1 MKKIILLL
9 IILISTNIS
18 SQSLKGGKKNGGVQ
32 EGKPFSIIY
41 SSHKFGTYNESI
53 MSFPLSQIIDL
64 NSTIFFNY
72 KNTNNIKIVFTD
84 GGHIMINNI
93 RNIINKTESYFG
105 KTSEADATANSFSG
119 DKPNT
124 NVKIRFTERDFQV
137 KFFINTKNIVEFSY
151 PKN

>member
-9 IILISTNIS
+9 IIFISNNIS
-18 SQSLKGGKKNGGVQ
+18 SQSLKGEKKWGGVQ

-41 SSHKFGTYNESI
+41 SNHKVGTYNESTV
-53 MSFPLSQIIDL
+53 SFPLSQSYDS
-64 NSTIFFNY
+64 NSTIFFNF
-72 KNTNNIKIVFTD
+72 NNSNNIKIVFAD
-84 GGHIMINNI
+84 GQHQMIYNI

-124 NVKIRFTERDFQV
+124 NVKIRFTERDFQIDFTDSN
-137 KFFINTKNIVEFSY
+137 KIIEFSY

>member
-18 SQSLKGGKKNGGVQ
+18 SQSLKGKKKFGGVQ

-41 SSHKFGTYNESI
+41 SNHKLGNYNESTV
-53 MSFPLSQIIDL
+53 SFPLSQSYDS
-64 NSTIFFNY
+64 NSTIFFNF
-72 KNTNNIKIVFTD
+72 NNSNNIKIVFAD
-84 GGHIMINNI
+84 GQHQMIYNI

-105 KTSEADATANSFSG
+105 KTSEADATAKSFSG
-119 DKPNT
+119 GKPNT
-124 NVKIRFTERDFQV
+124 NVKIRFTERDFQIDFTDSN
-137 KFFINTKNIVEFSY
+137 KIIEFSY

>member
-18 SQSLKGGKKNGGVQ
+18 SQSLKGWKKNGGVQ

-53 MSFPLSQIIDL
+53 MSFPFSQIIDL

-124 NVKIRFTERDFQV
+124 NVKIRFTERDFQIDFTDSN
-137 KFFINTKNIVEFSY
+137 KIIEFSY

>member
-18 SQSLKGGKKNGGVQ
+18 SQSLKGKKKFGGVQ

-41 SSHKFGTYNESI
+41 SNHKLGNYNESTV
-53 MSFPLSQIIDL
+53 SFPLSQSYDS
-64 NSTIFFNY
+64 NSTIFFNF
-72 KNTNNIKIVFTD
+72 NNSNNIKIVFAD
-84 GGHIMINNI
+84 GQHQMIYNI

-105 KTSEADATANSFSG
+105 KTSEADATAKSFSG
-119 DKPNT
+119 GGTNT
-124 NVKIRFTERDFQV
+124 NVKIRFTERDFQIDFTDSN
-137 KFFINTKNIVEFSY
+137 KIIEFSY